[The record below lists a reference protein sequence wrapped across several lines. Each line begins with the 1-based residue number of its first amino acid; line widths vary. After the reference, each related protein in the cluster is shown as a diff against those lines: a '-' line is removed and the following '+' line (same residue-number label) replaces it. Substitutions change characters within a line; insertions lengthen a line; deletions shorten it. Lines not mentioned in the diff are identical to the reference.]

1 MRYVSDSS
9 CADGACAVPVG
20 ASRGLARVHRA
31 GAAARRWSGR
41 LFAFATLALA
51 ALGGAAQAVAFD
63 PNANWGVESLAV
75 QQDGRVLVGGPF
87 WGVGGV
93 PRAGFARLAADGTVE
108 ADYPN
113 VTGGPTYAV
122 AVQADGKALIG
133 GKGASGSGG
142 LLRINVDG
150 SIDQTF
156 TDAMTGSETSI
167 RVIAPQPDGKILV
180 GGSFWS
186 AGGQTRNNIA
196 RLNADGTLDAS
207 FDAGT
212 FVNRNVQDIQVQ
224 ADGRIVIAGD
234 YMKLV
239 RLLANGQP
247 DTAQPLATITSTEV
261 YYSLYKVHVQGD
273 GKILVGGNGP
283 LKFSDGIAR
292 GHLVRLNAD
301 GSPDTG
307 YAPQVTGPGGVRAP
321 IVRQPDGKILIG
333 GGFTS
338 VGGQPRSHIARL
350 NADGSVD
357 SSLIDP
363 EINQPIAMLALHTGG
378 KILIAGDNSFTMVS
392 GLTRNRIARLHP
404 DGRLDNGATTPLVV
418 TPYASEHGAI
428 APASPQSVAEGTR
441 VSFNITPESGYAIAA
456 VTGCGGVR
464 LGNTYTTGWIWN
476 HCTVVASFVAAG
488 DVSFDPDPNGY
499 VEKIVTQPNGKIVV
513 AGWYTRIGNQ
523 PKIKIARL
531 DPADGS
537 AEPTFTDGSGIYQA
551 NTGGDVGYT
560 TVLQPDGKVL
570 FGGDRG
576 LLRINADG
584 TRDTAFVAGLGNGGT
599 VKTIVLQSDG
609 KILVGGYGFSTTRS
623 GIARL
628 NANGSVDTSFN
639 PEFDRA
645 TGITLE
651 PNGKILISGTFE
663 GMGMLARV
671 NADGSADPSFP
682 TIQSGTVD
690 VMVRL
695 ANGSYLLGGASRIN
709 LNDGVQPTSH
719 LVRIFANGAR
729 DLAFDTV
736 VAGGYGGI
744 ETIAVQPDGSIVIG
758 GGFGTVNGAT
768 RNNLARLDA
777 NGALDTAFNVPV
789 NGRVSTIAFQADG
802 KMLIG
807 GKFTRVEG
815 YVRNNIARLKATGR
829 IDVNAF
835 TVTPLAGANGTITPN
850 GTQTVDPGQTV
861 QLTIIP
867 DAGYVIG
874 NVAGCGGTLNG
885 LVYTTAPVVGHCNV
899 TADFVFD
906 TVTYHVT
913 PAAGANGKLL
923 PETRQAVLFAQTT
936 PFTVVPNAGYYLA
949 AIEGCGGVLAGSVY
963 TTGHVVADCNVIAR
977 FHRPAALAATRGTP
991 QSSAVNTA
999 FAVPLTVRVT
1009 DASGAPVA
1017 GVAVDFATPPTG
1029 ASATLS
1035 AASATTDANGEARV
1049 TARANASGGS
1059 YVVTAAAQG
1068 LQASFAL
1075 RNEAVEHGGLE
1086 LKVTVS
1092 TEPPPACG
1100 TATEIDAVPGEQIN
1114 YCFTVINHSDITLN
1128 YHTLTMVTF
1137 GFPAQYQYQYWGQDR
1152 FFNQREQALPP
1163 GGTWRYNRL
1172 ITAGTQDQ
1180 APLFTWSATASRPDY
1195 ENDADATVPFTD
1207 ISSTGTA
1214 VPPLEVQGRY
1224 PLRSLPFPITFYGQV
1239 FGEGTLGMLC
1249 INNSGSIYLRRGG
1262 GDEECPTADVSIPP
1276 LLDDNGAMPATSYP
1290 GPYPNGLA
1298 VYWDLLGTRGKI
1310 YYATLGTA
1318 PNRRLIVQWNGKD
1331 HALYPNP
1338 ARGITFQVVFEEGT
1352 GKIHYVYDHLTFDV
1366 LAEPNPDMGGSATV
1380 GLFGYTIGLDFASP
1394 NAPQPFRQ
1402 HSYNSPVL
1410 TDGQSITWT
1419 PTDVPRHASSEVLV
1433 SVGKPRLAVLP
1444 GTIQT
1449 SAAAGAQV
1457 HQALTIGND
1466 GDMDLTWS
1474 LDEASAQA
1482 HFPPA
1487 ARGYVAPAGSRD
1499 ANGIGFDDAPG
1510 LAGGNPSTDPT
1521 ERSVFAVPA
1530 YAWGGWLSFD
1540 AAHPTQ
1546 VVQGAGIARLPDG
1559 MAAIDFVGN
1568 DFSREYALGN
1578 EGHLAQIDVASGAAS
1593 ILGVAQPVSS
1603 TQTWA
1608 GMAWDDSTE
1617 TMFAVTTNGQGCSVA
1632 NASELYTIDLASAA
1646 ATRIGAVNASSAVC
1660 ITSIAVSPEGAL
1672 YGIDNFNN
1680 TLVAIDKTSGQAATI
1695 GWLGFNLADGDTP
1708 NSADFDAASGTLYL
1722 LANNGA
1728 VYTVDLV
1735 TGLALRVGVLPPLE
1749 PDATPVR
1756 GGVDGLSIAVAGGRC
1771 AHPAQLP
1778 WLTVNQ
1784 TAGVTPPGARAAID
1798 VTLDA
1803 TGLAAGHYAA
1813 NLCVFSNDR
1822 SHALVRVPVNFT
1834 VTDGDRIF
1842 ANGFDAAT
1850 P

>member
-1 MRYVSDSS
+1 M
-9 CADGACAVPVG
+9 
-20 ASRGLARVHRA
+20 
-31 GAAARRWSGR
+31 
-41 LFAFATLALA
+41 AFATIALA
-51 ALGGAAQAVAFD
+51 AVGGLAQAAFD
-63 PNANWGVESLAV
+63 PNANWGIESVAV
-75 QQDGRVLVGGPF
+75 QPDGRVLVGGPF

-93 PRAGFARLAADGTVE
+93 ARAGFARLAADGTVE

-133 GKGASGSGG
+133 GKGLSGSGG

-150 SIDQTF
+150 SIDPTF
-156 TDAMTGSETSI
+156 TDAMTGSETAI
-167 RVIAPQPDGKILV
+167 RVIVPQADGSILI

-186 AGGQTRNNIA
+186 AGGETRNNIA

-212 FVNRNVQDIQVQ
+212 VVNRTVQDIQVQ
-224 ADGRIVIAGD
+224 PDGRIVVAGD
-234 YMKLV
+234 YMQLV
-239 RLLANGQP
+239 RLLGNGQR
-247 DTAQPLATITSTEV
+247 DTAQPLAAITSSET
-261 YYSLYKVHVQGD
+261 YFSLFRVHVQVD
-273 GKILVGGNGP
+273 GKILVGGYGP

-292 GHLVRLNAD
+292 GQLVRLNAD

-307 YAPQVTGPGGVRAP
+307 YASQVTGPGGGVRAP

-338 VGGQPRSHIARL
+338 VGGQPRNYIARL

-363 EINQPIAMLALHTGG
+363 EINQPIAALALQTGG
-378 KILIAGDNSFTMVS
+378 KILIAGDNAFTMVS

-404 DGRLDNGATTPLVV
+404 DGRLDNGATAPLVV
-418 TPYASEHGAI
+418 TPYASAHGAI
-428 APASPQSVAEGTR
+428 TPASPQSVAEGSK
-441 VSFNITPESGYAIAA
+441 VSFGITPESGYAVAA
-456 VTGCGGVR
+456 VTGCGGMR
-464 LGNTYTTGWIWN
+464 LGNTYVTGWIWN
-476 HCTVVASFVAAG
+476 DCTVVASFVAAG
-488 DVSFDPDPNGY
+488 DVSFDPDANGY
-499 VEKIVTQPNGKIVV
+499 VERIATQPDGKIVV

-537 AEPTFTDGSGIYQA
+537 ADPAFMDGSGIYQA

-560 TVLQPDGKVL
+560 TVVQPDGKVL

-584 TRDTAFVAGLGNGGT
+584 TRDIAFVAGLGSGAT
-599 VKTIVLQSDG
+599 VKTIVLQPDA
-609 KILVGGYGFSTTRS
+609 KILVAGYGFSTARS

-628 NANGSVDTSFN
+628 NADGSVDTSFN
-639 PEFDRA
+639 PEFDRVS
-645 TGITLE
+645 GIALE
-651 PNGKILISGTFE
+651 PNGKILLSGVFE
-663 GMGMLARV
+663 GVEQLARV
-671 NADGSADPSFP
+671 NANGSPDTSFP
-682 TIQSGTVD
+682 TIPNGTVD

-695 ANGSYLLGGASRIN
+695 ANGSYLLGGSTFIN

-729 DLAFDTV
+729 DLSFDTV
-736 VAGGYGGI
+736 VAGGYGGV
-744 ETIAVQPDGSIVIG
+744 ETIALQPDGGIVIG
-758 GGFGTVNGAT
+758 GGFGTVNGTT
-768 RNNLARLDA
+768 RNNVARLDA
-777 NGALDTAFNVPV
+777 NGGLDTAFNVPV
-789 NGRVSTIAFQADG
+789 NGRVTTIAFQADG
-802 KMLIG
+802 KILIG

-861 QLTIIP
+861 QLTIVP

-874 NVAGCGGTLNG
+874 HVAGCGGTLSG

-899 TADFVFD
+899 TADFVFE

-923 PETRQAVLFAQTT
+923 PDTRQAVLFAQTT
-936 PFTVVPNAGYYLA
+936 PFTVVPDAGYYLA
-949 AIEGCGGVLAGSVY
+949 AIEGCGGSLAGTVY

-977 FHRPAALAATRGTP
+977 FHRPAALAAMRGTP
-991 QSSAVNTA
+991 QASAVNTA

-1017 GVAVDFATPPTG
+1017 GVAVDFAAPASG

-1049 TARANASGGS
+1049 TARANASGGN

-1068 LQASFAL
+1068 LQAAFAL
-1075 RNEAVEHGGLE
+1075 RNEVVEHGGLE

-1100 TATEIDAVPGEQIN
+1100 TASEIDAVPGEQIN
-1114 YCFTVINHSDITLN
+1114 YCFTVTNHSDITLN

-1137 GFPAQYQYQYWGQDR
+1137 GFPSQYQYQYWGQDR
-1152 FFNQREQALPP
+1152 FFSQREQALPP
-1163 GGTWRYNRL
+1163 GGSYRYNRL

-1180 APLFTWSATASRPDY
+1180 APLFTWSATASLPDY
-1195 ENDADATVPFTD
+1195 EKDAGAAVPFTD
-1207 ISSTGTA
+1207 ISGTGTA
-1214 VPPLEVQGRY
+1214 VPALEVYGRY

-1239 FGEGTLGMLC
+1239 FREGALGMLC
-1249 INNSGSIYLRRGG
+1249 INNSGSVYLRRGG

-1276 LLDDNGAMPATSYP
+1276 LLSDNSTMPAVSYP

-1380 GLFGYTIGLDFASP
+1380 GLFGYTIGVDLSSP
-1394 NAPQPFRQ
+1394 GAPQPFRQ
-1402 HSYNSPVL
+1402 HSYSSPVL
-1410 TDGQSITWT
+1410 TDGQAITWT
-1419 PTDVPRHASSEVLV
+1419 PTDVPRYASSEVLV
-1433 SVGKPRLAVLP
+1433 SVGMPRLAVLP
-1444 GTIQT
+1444 GAIET
-1449 SAAAGAQV
+1449 SAAAAAQV

-1466 GDMDLTWS
+1466 GDMDLAWS
-1474 LDEASAQA
+1474 LAEAAAQA

-1487 ARGYVAPAGSRD
+1487 ARRYVPPAGSRD
-1499 ANGIGFDDAPG
+1499 ANGAGFDDAPG
-1510 LAGGNPSTDPT
+1510 LAGGNPQNDPAP
-1521 ERSVFAVPA
+1521 RSVFAVPA

-1540 AAHPTQ
+1540 AANPTQ
-1546 VVQGAGIARLPDG
+1546 LVHGAGIARLPDG
-1559 MAAIDFVGN
+1559 MAAIDFAGN
-1568 DFSREYALGN
+1568 DFSRQYALGN
-1578 EGHLAQIDVASGAAS
+1578 DGSFAQIEAASGATS
-1593 ILGVAQPVSS
+1593 VI
-1603 TQTWA
+1603 
-1608 GMAWDDSTE
+1608 GMANPVGLTQVWSGLAWDASTD
-1617 TMFAVTTNGQGCSVA
+1617 TMFAATTNGQGCAVA
-1632 NASELYTIDLASAA
+1632 NASELYTINLATAA
-1646 ATRIGAVNASSAVC
+1646 ATRIGAINTGAAAC

-1695 GWLGFNLADGDTP
+1695 GWLGFNLADGANP

-1722 LANNGA
+1722 LSNNGA

-1735 TGLALRVGVLPPLE
+1735 TGLASRVGVLPAIE
-1749 PDATPVR
+1749 PEGTPVR
-1756 GGVDGLSIAVAGGRC
+1756 GGIDGLSIAVAGGRC

-1798 VTLDA
+1798 VTLNA
-1803 TGLAAGHYAA
+1803 AGLAPGRYEA

-1822 SHALVRVPVNFT
+1822 SRSLVRVPVGFT
-1834 VTDGDRIF
+1834 VTVTGDRVF